1 MERDDTPGEKNP
13 HEGDWKKMNENKENT
28 PDTRDLWH
36 EVNQARLDIAE
47 LRGMLN
53 MHFGSGQHHYPPCK
67 PAAELQKTMLS
78 TLAAAVIALIAAMGN
93 IFMELMRR

>member
-1 MERDDTPGEKNP
+1 
-13 HEGDWKKMNENKENT
+13 MNENKENV

-53 MHFGSGQHHYPPCK
+53 MHFGRGEHHFPPCK
-67 PAAELQKTMLS
+67 PAADLQKMMVS
-78 TLAAAVIALIAAMGN
+78 TLGAALIALLAAIGN
-93 IFMELMRR
+93 IVMELMRR

>member
-1 MERDDTPGEKNP
+1 
-13 HEGDWKKMNENKENT
+13 
-28 PDTRDLWH
+28 
-36 EVNQARLDIAE
+36 
-47 LRGMLN
+47 
-53 MHFGSGQHHYPPCK
+53 MHFGSGQHHFPPCK

>member
-1 MERDDTPGEKNP
+1 
-13 HEGDWKKMNENKENT
+13 MNESKDNV

-53 MHFGSGQHHYPPCK
+53 MHFGRGEHHYPPCK
-67 PAAELQKTMLS
+67 PAADLQKMMLS
-78 TLAAAVIALIAAMGN
+78 TLGAALIALLAAIGN
-93 IFMELMRR
+93 IVMELMRR

>member
-1 MERDDTPGEKNP
+1 
-13 HEGDWKKMNENKENT
+13 MNENKENT

-67 PAAELQKTMLS
+67 PASELQKTMLS

>member
-1 MERDDTPGEKNP
+1 
-13 HEGDWKKMNENKENT
+13 MNENKENT

-67 PAAELQKTMLS
+67 PAAELQKSMLS

>member
-1 MERDDTPGEKNP
+1 
-13 HEGDWKKMNENKENT
+13 MNENKEPV

-53 MHFGSGQHHYPPCK
+53 MHFGRGEHHYPPCK
-67 PAAELQKTMLS
+67 PAADLQKTMLS

-93 IFMELMRR
+93 IVMELLRR

>member
-1 MERDDTPGEKNP
+1 MT
-13 HEGDWKKMNENKENT
+13 ENKEYV

-53 MHFGSGQHHYPPCK
+53 MHFGRGEHHFPPCK
-67 PAAELQKTMLS
+67 PAADLQKMMVS
-78 TLAAAVIALIAAMGN
+78 TLGAALIALLAAIGN
-93 IFMELMRR
+93 IVMELLRR

>member
-1 MERDDTPGEKNP
+1 
-13 HEGDWKKMNENKENT
+13 MNENKENI

-67 PAAELQKTMLS
+67 PAAELQKTLLS

>member
-1 MERDDTPGEKNP
+1 
-13 HEGDWKKMNENKENT
+13 MNENKDAM

-53 MHFGSGQHHYPPCK
+53 MHFGRGEHHYPPCK
-67 PAAELQKTMLS
+67 PAADLQKMMVS
-78 TLAAAVIALIAAMGN
+78 TLGAALIALLAAIGN
-93 IFMELMRR
+93 IVMELLRR

>member
-1 MERDDTPGEKNP
+1 
-13 HEGDWKKMNENKENT
+13 MNENKDNT

-93 IFMELMRR
+93 IFMVLMRR

>member
-1 MERDDTPGEKNP
+1 
-13 HEGDWKKMNENKENT
+13 MNENKDAV

-53 MHFGSGQHHYPPCK
+53 MHFGRGEHHYPPCK
-67 PAAELQKTMLS
+67 PAADLQKMMMS
-78 TLAAAVIALIAAMGN
+78 TLGAALIALLAAIGN
-93 IFMELMRR
+93 IVMELMRR

>member
-1 MERDDTPGEKNP
+1 
-13 HEGDWKKMNENKENT
+13 MNENKDNV

-53 MHFGSGQHHYPPCK
+53 MHFGRGEHHYPPCK
-67 PAAELQKTMLS
+67 PAADLQKMMLS
-78 TLAAAVIALIAAMGN
+78 TLGAALIALRAAIGN
-93 IFMELMRR
+93 IVMELMRR

>member
-1 MERDDTPGEKNP
+1 
-13 HEGDWKKMNENKENT
+13 MNENKDNV

-36 EVNQARLDIAE
+36 EVNQARLDIAG

-53 MHFGSGQHHYPPCK
+53 MHFGSGQHHFPPCK

>member
-1 MERDDTPGEKNP
+1 MS
-13 HEGDWKKMNENKENT
+13 ENKENA

-78 TLAAAVIALIAAMGN
+78 TLAAAVITLIAAMGN

>member
-1 MERDDTPGEKNP
+1 
-13 HEGDWKKMNENKENT
+13 MNGNKDNV

-53 MHFGSGQHHYPPCK
+53 MHFGSGQHHFPPCK

>member
-1 MERDDTPGEKNP
+1 
-13 HEGDWKKMNENKENT
+13 MNENKDNL

-53 MHFGSGQHHYPPCK
+53 MHFGRGEHHYPPCK
-67 PAAELQKTMLS
+67 PAADLQKMMVS
-78 TLAAAVIALIAAMGN
+78 TLGAALIALLAAIGN
-93 IFMELMRR
+93 IVMELLRR

>member
-1 MERDDTPGEKNP
+1 MS
-13 HEGDWKKMNENKENT
+13 ENKEYV
-28 PDTRDLWH
+28 PDNRDLWH

>member
-1 MERDDTPGEKNP
+1 MS
-13 HEGDWKKMNENKENT
+13 ENKENV

>member
-1 MERDDTPGEKNP
+1 
-13 HEGDWKKMNENKENT
+13 MNENKENT

-78 TLAAAVIALIAAMGN
+78 TLATAVIALIAAMGN

>member
-1 MERDDTPGEKNP
+1 
-13 HEGDWKKMNENKENT
+13 MNENNENT

-36 EVNQARLDIAE
+36 EVNHARLDIAE

>member
-1 MERDDTPGEKNP
+1 
-13 HEGDWKKMNENKENT
+13 MNENNDNV

-53 MHFGSGQHHYPPCK
+53 MHFGSGQHHFPPCK

>member
-1 MERDDTPGEKNP
+1 
-13 HEGDWKKMNENKENT
+13 MNENKENT

-36 EVNQARLDIAE
+36 EVNQARLDIAD

>member
-1 MERDDTPGEKNP
+1 
-13 HEGDWKKMNENKENT
+13 MNENKENT
-28 PDTRDLWH
+28 PDKRDLWH

>member
-1 MERDDTPGEKNP
+1 
-13 HEGDWKKMNENKENT
+13 MNENKDNV

-53 MHFGSGQHHYPPCK
+53 MHFGNGQHPYPPCK

>member
-1 MERDDTPGEKNP
+1 MS
-13 HEGDWKKMNENKENT
+13 ENKENT

>member
-1 MERDDTPGEKNP
+1 
-13 HEGDWKKMNENKENT
+13 MNENNDNV

>member
-1 MERDDTPGEKNP
+1 
-13 HEGDWKKMNENKENT
+13 MNENKDNV

-53 MHFGSGQHHYPPCK
+53 MHFGSGQHHVPPCK